1 MNNSQNNKLYKKII
15 NNRFKISFIMI
26 CVLTIIGFFINK
38 TELQN
43 AFFITDKAFCLWWN
57 IKFFALCLIS
67 YELFFIITNKNEKL
81 ALGGT
86 IILALSGT
94 IQWNLNN
101 IDALIIGEFITVLV
115 QKFFEKDKFKSQV
128 LISSL
133 ITIFSIIYVWTFRP
147 YAVAFGYL
155 FLALIIWIILEN
167 KDKLK
172 DNKILGLV
180 TCVLSILGMIISALF
195 FNNHNIEYYDL
206 EMSGVSVLF
215 SYLYSPLL
223 PFFDFKGQELVSGII
238 SIFPVPIIMS
248 LYYIYTKEKHIC
260 FLLPIT
266 IVTVLEIVFCMS
278 GFPNFINN
286 ITLFSEVSAIRAVS
300 CVQIANLFIM
310 FYFLGNIKE
319 ELFKIKYAMRI
330 TIVIVCLLVF
340 VRFPVYFSNKQFLYM
355 FVCELSLL
363 SFLLLNFSDKKYQK
377 VLMFFLILI
386 TLISGVPVN
395 LLI

>member
-223 PFFDFKGQELVSGII
+223 PFFDFKGQELLSGII

-278 GFPNFINN
+278 SFPNFINN

>member
-1 MNNSQNNKLYKKII
+1 MNNSENNKLYKKII

-81 ALGGT
+81 ALSGT

-133 ITIFSIIYVWTFRP
+133 ITIFSIIYVWTFRS

-330 TIVIVCLLVF
+330 TIIIVCLLVF

>member
-1 MNNSQNNKLYKKII
+1 MNNSENNKLYKKII

-81 ALGGT
+81 ALSGT